1 MKSKNLYHWVL
12 AAILLAITIVFGRF
26 FLLPIPW
33 THGNINLSD
42 ASIFV
47 AGALLGPLPGGLIG
61 GLGTAFLDLISG
73 YTQYAPF
80 SFVAHGLE
88 GLLAGWLYQRF
99 GKRYLG
105 QWFSLVIGAL
115 IMVVGYL
122 FADTLLYNWT
132 AGILGIGTNLLQG
145 LVGVVVAQL
154 LIPKLKQNR
163 RR

>member
-26 FLLPIPW
+26 FLLPIPS
-33 THGNINLSD
+33 THGNIKLSD

-47 AGALLGPLPGGLIG
+47 AGALLGPLPAGLIG
-61 GLGTAFLDLISG
+61 RLGTAFLDLISG

-115 IMVVGYL
+115 VMVVGYL

>member
-1 MKSKNLYHWVL
+1 MKSKSLYRWVF

-47 AGALLGPLPGGLIG
+47 ASALLGPLPSGLIG

-99 GKRYLG
+99 GKHRLG
-105 QWFSLVIGAL
+105 QWVSLAVGAFV
-115 IMVVGYL
+115 MVVGYL
-122 FADTLLYNWT
+122 FADSLLYNWT
-132 AGILGIGTNLLQG
+132 AGVLGIGTNFLQG
-145 LVGVVVAQL
+145 LVGVAVAQL
-154 LIPKLKQNR
+154 IIPRLKDR
-163 RR
+163 F